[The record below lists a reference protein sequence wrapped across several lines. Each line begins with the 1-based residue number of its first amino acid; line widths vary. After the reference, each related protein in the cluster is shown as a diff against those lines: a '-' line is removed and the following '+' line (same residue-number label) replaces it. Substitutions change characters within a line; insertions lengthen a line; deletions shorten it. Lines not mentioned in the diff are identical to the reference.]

1 MSAIQISVNNMS
13 SKITPPT
20 VFGPQWWK
28 EGRKWGSRSTPCRLY
43 PVSDDVPLSSD
54 NDSNT
59 SYEDDFFPPRRDS
72 VFEPSG
78 PLEPEPTW
86 HQPAGPEPTW
96 QEMFHNLNDLLTGN
110 TEQNR
115 KEVSFEQVG
124 ILLHA
129 LNPPRSIQPVVLEY
143 KEPSLSEYELARQKD
158 LEDDKAALITMR
170 ETQHENRKKLK
181 ELMAKQDEIGTALQK
196 KEDEWNAEQERQKKV
211 YRPRYL
217 AAAAPATKP
226 AFRETQMLESVQEE
240 LLKVRHAMNDYQMK
254 VNTLKHRIEKG
265 EAFMVESFKNL
276 EILRDYR
283 KFEHTLV
290 GDYI

>member
-1 MSAIQISVNNMS
+1 MSATTINKMS

-28 EGRKWGSRSTPCRLY
+28 EGRKWGDRSTPCRLY
-43 PVSDDVPLSSD
+43 PVSESVDYSD
-54 NDSNT
+54 NDSNA
-59 SYEDDFFPPRRDS
+59 SYEDDYSSLPRRSD
-72 VFEPSG
+72 

-86 HQPAGPEPTW
+86 NQPVGPEPTW
-96 QEMFHNLNDLLTGN
+96 QEMFHNLNDLLTGK
-110 TEQNR
+110 TEENR

-124 ILLHA
+124 VLLHA
-129 LNPPRSIQPVVLEY
+129 LNPPRVIKPVVIEY
-143 KEPSLSEYELARQKD
+143 KEPGLSEYELARQKD
-158 LEDDKAALITMR
+158 LEDDKAALVTMR

-181 ELMAKQDEIGTALQK
+181 ELMTKQDEIVSALQQ
-196 KEDEWNAEQERQKKV
+196 KEDEWHAEQERQKKV

-217 AAAAPATKP
+217 AAVTPATKP
-226 AFRETQMLESVQEE
+226 AFREIQMLESIQEE

-254 VNTLKHRIEKG
+254 VTALKYRIEKG

-276 EILRDYR
+276 EILREYR